1 MNQDLKSEIGSKL
14 AISEHEEYKEIPNL
28 VEESKKETQIEQIDP
43 NEPKERSELPWF
55 KDPGIKVSIWAIIK
69 DSIGKDISKLSV
81 PVYFNDPTS
90 LLQKCAQSMEY
101 NHILDQIGVLQ
112 GDPSYRLAYMAVY
125 AAAQLTIC
133 ERNANKPFNPL
144 LGETYEF
151 VTDDFEFLSEQ
162 VSHHPPVTAN
172 YCRGKKTKYILQN
185 NQKTNTKFSGKCMD
199 FHQQYK
205 TYIDFEDLNERY
217 EIAAPTLSA
226 HNLIIGSPY
235 IDIGGTSEVRLIS
248 EPQLFCSLRFTK
260 RGWLSKEEFK
270 VEGEVVRKEKKGN
283 KKGELLYKIHGNWN
297 SKIYVT
303 KYEKS
308 GKLDQSSQECVFEKN
323 PYPER
328 WSYMYGMSHF
338 SLQLNYFPSWLKNTV
353 APTDTRRRPD
363 QRCLEN
369 GDMIMAATEK
379 ERLEAKQ
386 RSKRKHNEEN
396 DIEHKPAYFQPQPV
410 QEDNQSYYLY
420 TNNYFE

>member
-1 MNQDLKSEIGSKL
+1 MQFGGDGQQIEEAKSPGIQKDRFYSVQNGDENLSITSEKQKHLPPPAEQVVRVKDYTEELEIEENDNDKSDGAESDLEDLFLDAIGEIQRASIALNQDLKSPIGSKL
-14 AISEHEEYKEIPNL
+14 SGSDKNDQKYTEIPEF
-28 VEESKKETQIEQIDP
+28 VEEAKNETQIEQIDP
-43 NEPKERSELPWF
+43 NEPKERTELPWF

-101 NHILDQIGVLQ
+101 NHILDKLAVLQ

-199 FHQQYK
+199 FH
-205 TYIDFEDLNERY
+205 
-217 EIAAPTLSA
+217 
-226 HNLIIGSPY
+226 
-235 IDIGGTSEVRLIS
+235 
-248 EPQLFCSLRFTK
+248 
-260 RGWLSKEEFK
+260 
-270 VEGEVVRKEKKGN
+270 
-283 KKGELLYKIHGNWN
+283 
-297 SKIYVT
+297 
-303 KYEKS
+303 
-308 GKLDQSSQECVFEKN
+308 
-323 PYPER
+323 
-328 WSYMYGMSHF
+328 
-338 SLQLNYFPSWLKNTV
+338 
-353 APTDTRRRPD
+353 
-363 QRCLEN
+363 
-369 GDMIMAATEK
+369 
-379 ERLEAKQ
+379 
-386 RSKRKHNEEN
+386 
-396 DIEHKPAYFQPQPV
+396 
-410 QEDNQSYYLY
+410 
-420 TNNYFE
+420 